1 MEPIQTPVKGVP
13 HALAWNIGTT
23 IRVVSFSETPTVS
36 ASPHTRLCSH
46 IDRWV

>member
-23 IRVVSFSETPTVS
+23 MRVVSRSETPTVS
-36 ASPHTRLCSH
+36 ARPQTRLCSH
-46 IDRWV
+46 SARWV